1 MILIFDLKIRHELSK
16 FTDTQTETMRLKIA
30 VFTLLFFCT
39 SFAVHAQKVKPRFKE
54 LALNN
59 LENFENPSSNWKI
72 IGAVQSNFTDTTLNT
87 AKGSGILFND
97 YSNSIKYQ
105 PGHHITTKL
114 QHGDVLL
121 DFDFMIPKSSNAGIY
136 LQSRYEVQI
145 NDSWGVKLPTS
156 SDMGGIYERWKDEKG
171 FEGSAPLTNAAFAPG
186 LWQHMEISFQ
196 APRFD
201 ASGKKIAPAKF
212 NYVRLNGVTIH
223 ENIIVS
229 GPTRS
234 PAFENEA
241 AYGPLMIQGD
251 HGQIAIRRFK
261 YAPQDELNVSM
272 SDINYAY
279 FEKSA
284 KTPEEASKTKPN
296 SFGKTKTLDGRLAS
310 ARDQFFLQFDGKIQI
325 PSKDT
330 YTFSMLHTG
339 DGSLEIDGKKV
350 ITPNWTWIGAD
361 PLTGNIEL
369 EAGMHTFKIWI
380 NKDVNWAPPG
390 LSLYVEKPNSK
401 AFALHTP
408 ASMPERTP
416 APLVEVKALG
426 NPEIIRSFMYHNN
439 KKLTH
444 VLSVGDPSQLH
455 YAYDLLQGAM
465 LKIWKGNFL
474 NATDMWYERGEPQTS
489 SPLGASIDLV
499 GNCPIYEKNAT
510 KDSIADY
517 QYKGYNLSSKG
528 YPVFKYQYK
537 KLTVADQISTN
548 ETGRGLTRTIEV
560 QGEGKE
566 KTWIRIAQGSNI
578 TPLGNGIYA
587 IDDQKYFIQL
597 GSSVFPNI
605 ETYLN
610 QRVLILP
617 AKEKI
622 QYQLIW

>member
-1 MILIFDLKIRHELSK
+1 LSK
-16 FTDTQTETMRLKIA
+16 FTLTQTLAMRMKIS
-30 VFTLLFFCT
+30 FFSLLFLCVLFST
-39 SFAVHAQKVKPRFKE
+39 QAQKVKPRFKE
-54 LALNN
+54 LSFKS
-59 LENFENPSSNWKI
+59 LEHFQDAPSNWKI
-72 IGAVQSNFTDTTLNT
+72 IGAVLSGYADTTLNT
-87 AKGSGILFND
+87 AKENGILFND
-97 YSNSIKYQ
+97 FTNAIKYQ
-105 PGHHITTKL
+105 PGHHIVSKL

-121 DFDFMIPKSSNAGIY
+121 DFDFMIPKGSNSGIY

-145 NDSWGVKLPTS
+145 NDSWGVRLPTF
-156 SDMGGIYERWKDEKG
+156 SDMGGIYERWKNEKG
-171 FEGSAPLTNAAFAPG
+171 YEGSAPLTNAGFAPG

-201 ASGKKIAPAKF
+201 ANGKKIASAKF

-234 PAFENEA
+234 PAFENES

-251 HGQIAIRRFK
+251 HGQIAIKNFK
-261 YAPQDELNVSM
+261 YAPQDELNVSL
-272 SDINYAY
+272 SDIQYAY

-284 KTPEEASKTKPN
+284 KTPEEANKTKPT
-296 SFGKTKTLDGRLAS
+296 SAGKTNALDGRLAS
-310 ARDQFFLQFDGKIQI
+310 ARDKYFLQFEGKINV

-350 ITPNWTWIGAD
+350 IEPNWTWIGAE
-361 PLTGNIEL
+361 PLTGNIDL
-369 EAGMHTFKIWI
+369 DAGTHRFKIWI

-390 LSLYVEKPNSK
+390 FSLYVEKPNSK

-408 ASMPERTP
+408 ASMPDRTP
-416 APLVEVKALG
+416 APLVEVKAIG

-444 VLSVGDPSQLH
+444 VLSVGDPSKIH
-455 YAYDLLQGAM
+455 YAYDLLQGGM

-489 SPLGASIDLV
+489 APLGASIDLV
-499 GNCPIYEKNAT
+499 GNCPVYDRTAT
-510 KDSIADY
+510 KDSIAEY
-517 QYKGYNLSSKG
+517 QYKGYEISAKG
-528 YPVFKYQYK
+528 HPTFKYQFK
-537 KLTVADQISTN
+537 KISVEDQIVPN
-548 ETGRGLTRTIEV
+548 ESGRGLIRTLSV
-560 QGEGKE
+560 TGEGKD
-566 KTWIRIAQGSNI
+566 KVWIRIAQGSNI

-587 IDDQKYFIQL
+587 VDDQKYFVQV
-597 GSSVFPNI
+597 GSSVYPNI
-605 ETYLN
+605 ETYLD